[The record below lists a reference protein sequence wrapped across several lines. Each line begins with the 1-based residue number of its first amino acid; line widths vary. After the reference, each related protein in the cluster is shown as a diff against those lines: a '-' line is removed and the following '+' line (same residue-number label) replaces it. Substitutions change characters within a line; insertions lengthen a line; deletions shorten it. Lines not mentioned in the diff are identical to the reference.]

1 MNALTRLAESDY
13 TCMTISQ
20 WNKRPGESAPKIGAD
35 DAGSGIAVCHI
46 NGPDAGAGADVEDV
60 FGLTDRCAV
69 QLAIHQ
75 AEDDLMVQIQP
86 VLLHLYIAYPL
97 RNRKRPPEN

>member
-13 TCMTISQ
+13 TCITISQ
-20 WNKRPGESAPKIGAD
+20 WNKGPGESAPKIGAD

-60 FGLTDRCAV
+60 FGLTDRRAV
-69 QLAIHQ
+69 QPAVHQ
-75 AEDDLMVQIQP
+75 AEDDLMVQ
-86 VLLHLYIAYPL
+86 V
-97 RNRKRPPEN
+97 